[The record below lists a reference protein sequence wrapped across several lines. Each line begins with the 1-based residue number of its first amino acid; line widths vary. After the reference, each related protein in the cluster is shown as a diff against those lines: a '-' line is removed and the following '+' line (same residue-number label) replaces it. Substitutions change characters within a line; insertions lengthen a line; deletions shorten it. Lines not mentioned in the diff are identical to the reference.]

1 MKLKLWIIVMNRL
14 EKHSDSVEYLSFD
27 VEESSDDE
35 EVIDYSY
42 TGNVIGGILC
52 FIPDKFSISFS
63 QKGNSLMKNKLFKNK
78 NLLKV

>member
-42 TGNVIGGILC
+42 TGNVIGGIL
-52 FIPDKFSISFS
+52 FFLFTI
-63 QKGNSLMKNKLFKNK
+63 NLASLLVKNKTL
-78 NLLKV
+78 